1 MKADWQRKIEGDE
14 SEDELWSLFHE
25 NSKSRR
31 WDTPLPNRE
40 VIPRLMELWD
50 ALPYEGYERVD
61 LPTDLAPLAGAVQ
74 SAILERRTPR
84 AISAGSMTL
93 AQLATLLHCAYGVT
107 GGNEDGSFPRPFRA
121 VPSAGALYPL
131 ELYFHAANVE
141 GLAAALYH
149 FNPALRSASLL
160 RPGDSSRQIAT
171 ALAQPALA
179 IDTAALVFITAI
191 FERAVFKYGNR
202 GYRFTLLEAGH
213 VAQNLNVAATALG
226 LGCVNIGAFTD
237 QEIDDFLGLDGMT
250 HATLYLVSIGQA
262 ASEAEEAAEPSQS
275 PGES

>member
-1 MKADWQRKIEGDE
+1 MDCYRNERQYG
-14 SEDELWSLFHE
+14 SFFFFS
-25 NSKSRR
+25 SRR
-31 WDTPLPNRE
+31 RHTRWTGDLEFR
-40 VIPRLMELWD
+40 
-50 ALPYEGYERVD
+50 RV
-61 LPTDLAPLAGAVQ
+61 L
-74 SAILERRTPR
+74 
-84 AISAGSMTL
+84 
-93 AQLATLLHCAYGVT
+93 
-107 GGNEDGSFPRPFRA
+107 FR
-121 VPSAGALYPL
+121 S
-131 ELYFHAANVE
+131 VE